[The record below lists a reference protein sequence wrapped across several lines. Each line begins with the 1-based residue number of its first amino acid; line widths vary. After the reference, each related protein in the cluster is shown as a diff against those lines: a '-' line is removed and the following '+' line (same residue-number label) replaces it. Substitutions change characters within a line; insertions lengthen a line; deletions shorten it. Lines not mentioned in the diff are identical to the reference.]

1 MEPPVVRAAFVV
13 VGIARGFTHE
23 PVWRSILENGV
34 ERRHVESGCDV
45 AITVYENYI
54 PRSFVLS

>member
-34 ERRHVESGCDV
+34 ADAQPQVTLRALVCLV
-45 AITVYENYI
+45 K
-54 PRSFVLS
+54 P